1 MKSYLQKPT
10 RKLYLF
16 FLKKIP
22 KCSKKV
28 RNILVF
34 SRIRYSQVICTLHNR
49 FSYMLLLKVV
59 LKFIMFFQSEVFDVT
74 SSEYHEASGFIY
86 ELCIYFYNL
95 FLQFTILHLFTIL
108 VRHFFL
114 TLCSLHF
121 LEKLIAV
128 IAIVLFIKRSVYV
141 TSFHFSLLNILA
153 V

>member
-74 SSEYHEASGFIY
+74 STEYHEASAFID
-86 ELCIYFYNL
+86 ELKIFFSNSSR
-95 FLQFTILHLFTIL
+95 T
-108 VRHFFL
+108 FFL
-114 TLCSLHF
+114 NVGYYPASF
-121 LEKLIAV
+121 S
-128 IAIVLFIKRSVYV
+128 FM
-141 TSFHFSLLNILA
+141 TSFILA
-153 V
+153 RVFKVQILMALLQI